1 MKEKRKRGG
10 RSYLCRLLPR
20 VMTAMMRPSSNMK
33 WNRTEELEARNI
45 LWAGTQHWRTVNW
58 EEEGMRGREREREQ
72 GRSEK

>member
-45 LWAGTQHWRTVNW
+45 LRAGTQHWRTVNW
-58 EEEGMRGREREREQ
+58 EEEEGDEGEREGERARQ
-72 GRSEK
+72 K